1 MNLIDVP
8 RLARVKK
15 GDTII
20 TGMQST
26 SFPPDIMIGKVK
38 KVALIDTG
46 SRYDIEVTLFNDL
59 TDLGYVSVI
68 KNRDERARKR
78 LDTLIVG
85 NEK

>member
-1 MNLIDVP
+1 
-8 RLARVKK
+8 
-15 GDTII
+15 
-20 TGMQST
+20 
-26 SFPPDIMIGKVK
+26 MIGRVK
-38 KVALIDTG
+38 KVALIETG

-78 LDTLIVG
+78 VDTLIVG